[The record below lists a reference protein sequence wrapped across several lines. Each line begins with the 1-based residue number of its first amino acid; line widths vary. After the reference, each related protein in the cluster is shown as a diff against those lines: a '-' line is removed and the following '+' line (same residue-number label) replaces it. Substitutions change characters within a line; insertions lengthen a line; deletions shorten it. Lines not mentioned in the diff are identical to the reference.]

1 MERIRAD
8 IAFES
13 LLSEFRPSEVRPF
26 TLPKQYLLQLYSKNL
41 TIVIDAD
48 LRVIWKESER
58 ILHLKVCCANFG
70 RPRFGHLPY
79 LITDGHP
86 NNY

>member
-8 IAFES
+8 ITFES

-26 TLPKQYLLQLYSKNL
+26 TLPNHGWPS
-41 TIVIDAD
+41 DAD

-58 ILHLKVCCANFG
+58 ISHLKVCCLNFG

-79 LITDGHP
+79 LIIDGHP